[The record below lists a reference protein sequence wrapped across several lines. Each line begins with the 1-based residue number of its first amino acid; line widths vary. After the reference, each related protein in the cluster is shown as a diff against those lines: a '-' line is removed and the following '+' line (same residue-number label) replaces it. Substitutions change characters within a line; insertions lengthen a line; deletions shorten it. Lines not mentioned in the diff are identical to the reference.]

1 MIITVGEFK
10 RLLDAYDDSLE
21 LSFSGL
27 EYHRLK
33 QKGDAHLEVEFEEK
47 VFKDK
52 QGHTRIHDDKY

>member
-10 RLLDAYDDSLE
+10 QLLETYDDQLE

-27 EYHRLK
+27 EYHRLR
-33 QKGDAHLEVEFEEK
+33 QKGDKHLEVEFEEK

-52 QGHTRIHDDKY
+52 LGHTRVYDE